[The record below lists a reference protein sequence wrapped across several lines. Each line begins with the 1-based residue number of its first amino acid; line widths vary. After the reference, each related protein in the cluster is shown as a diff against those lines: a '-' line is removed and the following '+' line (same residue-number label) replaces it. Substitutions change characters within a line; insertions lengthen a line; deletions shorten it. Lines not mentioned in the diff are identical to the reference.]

1 MKRTPSATPPSADPS
16 ALEAPVS
23 LSASA
28 DRYLASLTEQRQ
40 LSRHTVI
47 AYRRELETLWRFAS
61 NETQPLAI
69 EALRAPQIRRF
80 AAKLHARGLGP
91 RSIARALSAWRG
103 YYTWLAQCAQCAQ
116 FEQAAA
122 VATDNPVADVHA
134 PKIGK
139 RLPKALS
146 EDLTMRLLDAAH
158 SAPHARAQKDR
169 QGNDQAEPDLLA
181 RRDAAIFELFY
192 SSGLRLSEL
201 VGLDIAYAKELGY
214 LSSGWIDLASCEVTV
229 TGKGNKRR
237 TVPVGSKARDAIAT
251 WLAGRDRLV
260 KADPHPLFLSSRGA
274 RLSGRTIQ
282 SRLKAHAVHAGIPAH
297 VHPHVLRH
305 SFASH
310 MLQASGDLRAVQE
323 LLGHTSIAAT
333 QVYTSLDFKRL
344 AEVYDAAHPRA
355 RRK

>member
-1 MKRTPSATPPSADPS
+1 MKRTPAATFPRAEPSAREAATVPATP
-16 ALEAPVS
+16 

-28 DRYLASLTEQRQ
+28 ERYLASLTEQRQ
-40 LSRHTVI
+40 LSDHTVS
-47 AYRRELETLWRFAS
+47 AYRRELETLHRLAA
-61 NETQPLAI
+61 NEAEPLAI
-69 EALRAPQIRRF
+69 EALRSAQIRRY

-103 YYTWLAQCAQCAQ
+103 YFTWLAQY
-116 FEQAAA
+116 ED
-122 VATDNPVADVHA
+122 ATDNPVADVHA
-134 PKIGK
+134 PRLGK

-146 EDLTMRLLDAAH
+146 EDLTMRLLDA
-158 SAPHARAQKDR
+158 PHASHGGEADR
-169 QGNDQAEPDLLA
+169 FA
-181 RRDAAIFELFY
+181 RRDAAIYELFY

-201 VGLDIAYAKELGY
+201 VGLDIAYAKERGY
-214 LSSGWIDLASCEVTV
+214 ASSGWIDLDAGEVTV

-237 TVPVGSKARDAIAT
+237 TVPVGKKARDAIAT
-251 WLAGRDRLV
+251 WLAEREAFVR
-260 KADPHPLFLSSRGA
+260 AEAHPLFLSARGA

-282 SRLKAHAVHAGIPAH
+282 SRLKAHAQRAGMPAH

-323 LLGHTSIAAT
+323 LLGHASIAAT

>member
-1 MKRTPSATPPSADPS
+1 MTAVGTSPSVDPS
-16 ALEAPVS
+16 APDAPVS

-28 DRYLASLTEQRQ
+28 ERYLASLTEQRQ
-40 LSRHTVI
+40 LSDHTVS
-47 AYRRELETLWRFAS
+47 AYRRELETLRRLAS

-69 EALRAPQIRRF
+69 EALRSPQIRRF

-103 YYTWLAQCAQCAQ
+103 YYTWLAQYAQDAQ
-116 FEQAAA
+116 FEPT
-122 VATDNPVADVHA
+122 ATDNPVADVHA
-134 PKIGK
+134 PRLGK

-158 SAPHARAQKDR
+158 SAPHSDTRGR
-169 QGNDQAEPDLLA
+169 PDPFA

-201 VGLDIAYAKELGY
+201 VGLDIAYAKERGHV
-214 LSSGWIDLASCEVTV
+214 SSGWIDLASCEVTV

-237 TVPVGSKARDAIAT
+237 TVPVGSKARDAITT
-251 WLAGRDRLV
+251 WLAERDAFV
-260 KADPHPLFLSSRGA
+260 KADPHPLFLSARGA

-282 SRLKAHAVHAGIPAH
+282 SRLKAHAQRAGMPAH

-323 LLGHTSIAAT
+323 LLGHASIAAT

>member
-1 MKRTPSATPPSADPS
+1 MKRAATANTPDAEAAARDAQLMPVTLSPSA
-16 ALEAPVS
+16 E
-23 LSASA
+23 
-28 DRYLASLTEQRQ
+28 RYLANLAEQRK
-40 LSRHTVI
+40 LSGHTVT
-47 AYRRELETLWRFAS
+47 AYRRELETLLGLAS
-61 NETQPLAI
+61 NEAPPLAI
-69 EALRAPQIRRF
+69 EALRSPQIRRY

-103 YYTWLAQCAQCAQ
+103 YYTWLARY
-116 FEQAAA
+116 ED
-122 VATDNPVADVHA
+122 ATDNPVADVHA
-134 PKIGK
+134 PKLGK

-146 EDLTMRLLDAAH
+146 EDLTMRLLDA
-158 SAPHARAQKDR
+158 PHQNENAGANAEADR
-169 QGNDQAEPDLLA
+169 FA

-201 VGLDIAYAKELGY
+201 VGLDIAYAKEPGHA
-214 LSSGWIDLASCEVTV
+214 SSGWIDLVGGEVTV

-237 TVPVGSKARDAIAT
+237 TVPVGSKARDAIT
-251 WLAGRDRLV
+251 QWLAERDACV
-260 KADPHPLFLSSRGA
+260 KADPHPLFLSARGA

-282 SRLKAHAVHAGIPAH
+282 SRLKAHAQRAGMPAH

-310 MLQASGDLRAVQE
+310 MLQATGDLRAVQE
-323 LLGHTSIAAT
+323 LLGHASIAAT